1 MKQVFI
7 LLGFILFSGS
17 LLAQGAYKVKRKGVQ
32 PIDVTKRPST
42 TTTTTTGGPV
52 LYNINQIDGKW
63 QEIRRIRGNSSTGF
77 TDTML
82 IMVNNGRGFI
92 KSDESMTM
100 TMQGNASIEGS
111 NTLAIAGDTYSI
123 KKLSDRS
130 LVIADDDQTHI
141 LRRVPYF
148 AFENAGKDSIVLP
161 RYEIKESINLK
172 SVSGKWQVYRRQA
185 EPGFINGN
193 TTLIKYLTIS
203 GYNDDGTATG
213 EIVTYNG
220 DNIMQT
226 SPATIS
232 FSGSKLHISTDKGAW
247 QYDVYRA
254 DEHEFIFGD
263 AKGVMNYAK
272 H

>member
-1 MKQVFI
+1 MKQAFI
-7 LLGFILFSGS
+7 LLSFILFSCT
-17 LLAQGAYKVKRKGVQ
+17 LFAQGAYKVKRKGVR
-32 PIDVTKRPST
+32 PVDMTKKGSGT
-42 TTTTTTGGPV
+42 TESDAAA
-52 LYNINQIDGKW
+52 LYNISQVNGKW
-63 QEIRRIRGNSSTGF
+63 QEIKRMDGNSSESF

-92 KSDESMTM
+92 KSDESMVM

-123 KKLSDRS
+123 KRLSDNT
-130 LVIADDDQTHI
+130 LVIADDDATHI
-141 LRRVPYF
+141 LKRVPYF
-148 AFENAGKDSIVLP
+148 VFENAGKDSIVLP
-161 RYEIKESINLK
+161 RYELKENVNLK
-172 SVSGKWQVYRRQA
+172 NVSGKWQVYRRQA
-185 EPGFINGN
+185 EPGFINTN
-193 TTLIKYLTIS
+193 TTLIKYLSIS
-203 GYNDDGTATG
+203 NYNDDGTATG

-232 FSGSKLHISTDKGAW
+232 FSGGKLHISTDKGSW
-247 QYDVYRA
+247 NYDVYRA
-254 DEHEFIFGD
+254 DDHEFIFGD